1 MIMQFDLQL
10 FGGGGSRT
18 ETVEVPVYQSSAP
31 SSSAVST
38 ESVTDSERQK
48 TQEKIAKAKGRRY
61 TNTGAG
67 MNTGALAQVDTSSAA
82 ASIAKR
88 LLGE

>member
-1 MIMQFDLQL
+1 MFTFDLQL

-18 ETVEVPVYQSSAP
+18 QTVEVPVYQSSAP

-38 ESVTDSERQK
+38 ESVTDSERQR
-48 TQEKIAKAKGRRY
+48 TQEKISKAKGRRY

-67 MNTGALAQVDTSSAA
+67 MNTGAALNTADAA
-82 ASIAKR
+82 AQIKK

>member
-1 MIMQFDLQL
+1 MFTFDLQL

-18 ETVEVPVYQSSAP
+18 QTVEVPVYQNSASASSP
-31 SSSAVST
+31 VQQESA
-38 ESVTDSERQK
+38 TDSTRQK
-48 TQEKIAKAKGRRY
+48 KQAEISKAKGRRY

-67 MNTGALAQVDTSSAA
+67 MQQGALAQVDTSSAA